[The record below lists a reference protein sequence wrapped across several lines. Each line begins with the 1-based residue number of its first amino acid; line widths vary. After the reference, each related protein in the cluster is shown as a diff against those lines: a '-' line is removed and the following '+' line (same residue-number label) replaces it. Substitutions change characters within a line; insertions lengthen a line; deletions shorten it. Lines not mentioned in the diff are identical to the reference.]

1 MRYTLT
7 NEVCLLSDKTAQIG
21 SINYTKEDIMY
32 GKAMSSA
39 KMEDDKMPACILIG
53 RSPRMEDDKMPACI
67 LIGRSPRIW
76 KTAWFSKFA
85 HCGDDP
91 LNIDSYNSSHEG

>member
-53 RSPRMEDDKMPACI
+53 RSPR
-67 LIGRSPRIW
+67 IW